1 MATSRSIRTALG
13 VVSLFAVVHQPAAY
27 ADTPKFPD
35 LGGYTP
41 VNAQDYAI
49 AFDNPGR
56 QPTMTDYFLT
66 PTGVICVID
75 DGGAA
80 CFGNNLPSVPPL
92 QNPESRVSYMDTQKG
107 LYQSS
112 NPGYVDGTTIH
123 GQSIRTLP
131 PSHSITADGVVCGVD
146 DSGTTACKDPQG
158 RGFIL
163 SPAWSGWLPK
173 V

>member
-1 MATSRSIRTALG
+1 MRSTTAVFIAAGLLIGSYGPESR
-13 VVSLFAVVHQPAAY
+13 

-35 LGGYTP
+35 LGAYAS
-41 VNAQDYAI
+41 VNAQDYLI
-49 AFDNPGR
+49 AFENPGW

-66 PTGVICVID
+66 PSGVVCVID

-80 CFGNNLPSVPPL
+80 CFGNNLPSVPAL
-92 QNPESRVSYMDTQKG
+92 ANPESRVSYMDTQRG

-112 NPGYVDGTTIH
+112 NPGYVDGNTIH

-131 PSHSITADGVVCGVD
+131 PSHSITVNGVICGVD
-146 DSGTTACKDPQG
+146 NSGSAACKDPQG
-158 RGFIL
+158 RGFVL
-163 SPAWSGWLPK
+163 SPDGSGWLPK